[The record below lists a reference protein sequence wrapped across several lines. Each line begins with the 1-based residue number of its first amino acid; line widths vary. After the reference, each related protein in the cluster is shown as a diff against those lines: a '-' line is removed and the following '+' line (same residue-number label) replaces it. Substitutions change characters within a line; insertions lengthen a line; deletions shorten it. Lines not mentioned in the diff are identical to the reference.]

1 MKKYIGCD
9 MHKKFSVFVTMDER
23 GRVEAPVKVANDSL
37 ELQEYLRSLATGTP
51 VAVEASGGWY
61 WSVDA

>member
-9 MHKKFSVFVTMDER
+9 MHKKFSVLVAMDER

-37 ELQEYLRSLATGTP
+37 EWQA
-51 VAVEASGGWY
+51 
-61 WSVDA
+61 